1 MTLNVYIIDVRHIP
15 LSLEQTGNYCLLE
28 SGNLSISGD
37 FITSMTNMSTWT
49 FHCGEIEMRYKLFG
63 KSGLRVSELCL
74 GTMTFGEDW
83 GWGASKEESRKMFDA
98 YVNAGGTFV
107 DTANG
112 YTNGTSEKFVG
123 EFIAQDRER
132 FVLATKFTFGGKA
145 NNPNGAGNHRKS
157 MVQALNASLKRL
169 NTDYVDVYWVH
180 AWDQIT
186 PLEELMRALD
196 DMVRAGKVLYVGF
209 SDAPAWVVSRANT
222 LAEERGWTI
231 FTGLQIP
238 YSLIER
244 TPERELLPMAK
255 SLDLTVA
262 AWSPLAGG
270 ILSGKYNTGKAE
282 NDARMKQE
290 YPRNPFGLN
299 DRTLKVAGQ
308 VVEIAKELDRSP
320 SQVSLNWVRQRKNAV
335 VVPIIGARRL
345 SQLEDNLACLDF
357 SLDEETMKRLD
368 EASAVDL
375 GFPQSFI
382 GREWNRKAILGDAW
396 DRFDNH
402 RA

>member
-1 MTLNVYIIDVRHIP
+1 
-15 LSLEQTGNYCLLE
+15 
-28 SGNLSISGD
+28 
-37 FITSMTNMSTWT
+37 
-49 FHCGEIEMRYKLFG
+49 MRYKLFG

-74 GTMTFGEDW
+74 GTMTFGDEW

-132 FVLATKFTFGGKA
+132 FVLATKFTFGGKP
-145 NNPNGAGNHRKS
+145 NYPNGAGNHRKS

-169 NTDYVDVYWVH
+169 NTDYVDIYWVH

-209 SDAPAWVVSRANT
+209 SDAPAWVVARANT

-238 YSLIER
+238 YSLLER

-255 SLDLTVA
+255 TLDLTVA
-262 AWSPLAGG
+262 AWSPLGGG
-270 ILSGKYNTGKAE
+270 ILSGKYNTGTAE
-282 NDARMKQE
+282 NDARMKQD
-290 YPRNPFGLN
+290 YPRSHFTVN
-299 DRTLKVAGQ
+299 DRTLKVAGE
-308 VVEIAKELDRSP
+308 VVEIARELDQSP
-320 SQVSLNWVRQRKNAV
+320 SQVSLNWLRQRKNAL
-335 VVPIIGARRL
+335 VVPIIGSRRL

-357 SLDEETMKRLD
+357 SLDDGTVKRLD
-368 EASAVDL
+368 EVSAIDL
-375 GFPQSFI
+375 GFPMSFI
-382 GREWNRKAILGDAW
+382 SREWTRKAILGEAW

-402 RA
+402 RAL

>member
-1 MTLNVYIIDVRHIP
+1 
-15 LSLEQTGNYCLLE
+15 
-28 SGNLSISGD
+28 
-37 FITSMTNMSTWT
+37 
-49 FHCGEIEMRYKLFG
+49 MRYKLFG

-83 GWGASKEESRKMFDA
+83 GWGASKEESRKIFDA

-112 YTNGTSEKFVG
+112 YTNGTSEKYVG

-132 FVLATKFTFGGKA
+132 FVLATKFTFGGKP
-145 NNPNGAGNHRKS
+145 NNPNGGGNHRKS
-157 MVQALNASLKRL
+157 MFQALNASLKRL
-169 NTDYVDVYWVH
+169 NTDYIDIYWVH

-209 SDAPAWVVSRANT
+209 SDAPAWVVARANT
-222 LAEERGWTI
+222 LAEERGWSI

-238 YSLIER
+238 YSLVER

-255 SLDLTVA
+255 NLDLTVA
-262 AWSPLAGG
+262 AWSPLGGG
-270 ILSGKYNTGKAE
+270 ILSGKYNTGTAE
-282 NDARMKQE
+282 TDARMKQE
-290 YPRNPFGLN
+290 YPRDPFGLN
-299 DRTLKVAGQ
+299 DRNLKVAEH
-308 VVEIAKELDRSP
+308 VVEIAKRLDRTP
-320 SQVSLNWVRQRKNAV
+320 SQVSLNWLRQKKNAQI
-335 VVPIIGARRL
+335 VPIIGARRL
-345 SQLEDNLACLDF
+345 SQAEDNIACLDF
-357 SLDEETMKRLD
+357 SLDEETMKKLD
-368 EASAVDL
+368 DVSAVDL
-375 GFPQSFI
+375 GFPMSFI
-382 GREWNRKAILGDAW
+382 GREWTRKMILGDIW